1 MKKTTQKFA
10 TVFVALFA
18 LVITANAQS
27 TTPQLTKV
35 SDVNNQPAFQLQVNN
50 QLAET
55 CYLVIK
61 DLAGIVLHKEKITE
75 EKAVR
80 NFALDSDAF
89 SYAPTLIVAVENTT
103 SNTHTL
109 FEVKNNTK
117 VVNDVVVVNVSNKAS
132 R

>member
-18 LVITANAQS
+18 LVITANAQT

-50 QLAET
+50 QQAET

-61 DLAGIVLHKEKITE
+61 DLAGTVLHKEKITE

-80 NFALDSDAF
+80 TFALDSDAF

-103 SNTHTL
+103 NNTNTL
-109 FEVKNNTK
+109 FEVKNNTRL
-117 VVNDVVVVNVSNKAS
+117 VNDVVVVNVGNKAS

>member
-18 LVITANAQS
+18 LVITATAQT

-35 SDVNNQPAFQLQVNN
+35 SGLNNQPVFELKLNNN
-50 QLAET
+50 QSET

-61 DLAGIVLHKEKITE
+61 DLTGTILHREKITDA
-75 EKAVR
+75 KAIR
-80 NFALDSDAF
+80 NFSLDNDAF
-89 SYAPTLIVAVENTT
+89 SITSTLIFDVQNTKSKT
-103 SNTHTL
+103 TTL
-109 FEVKNNTK
+109 FEVKNNSR
-117 VVNDVVVVNVSNKAS
+117 VLNDVEVVNVSSKAS